1 MPGPT
6 SYARGLALTLAGVVV
21 LSPDALLVRLVDG
34 GDWTIVFYR
43 GLLTALA
50 LAAFLALRRRSVVG
64 LRQCRTLVVGA
75 FFGISTTCFVHS
87 VDRTLAANTLVI
99 LAATPLVAAV
109 FSRLFLG
116 ERQPSATWIAI
127 TVVSGGIVLI
137 FLGSPQ
143 GGHLLGN
150 LLAVASAAAMAANL
164 VVLRNWPLESPLPA
178 LALGG
183 LLAAVAALPFATLAI
198 SAGDAV
204 TLAVMGVVVQGVAFG
219 LIFTGPRHLPAAE
232 VALLML
238 LEAILGPL
246 WVWLALGERPTP
258 MVVSAG
264 ALIITTL
271 GIHAVVS
278 LRRNRR
284 RR

>member
-1 MPGPT
+1 MPAPT

-50 LAAFLALRRRSVVG
+50 LAAFVVLRRRPVVG
-64 LRQCRTLVVGA
+64 LRQWRTLVVGA

-116 ERQPSATWIAI
+116 EHQPSATWIAI
-127 TVVSGGIVLI
+127 TVVSGGIALI

-150 LLAVASAAAMAANL
+150 LLAVTSAAAMAANL
-164 VVLRNWPLESPLPA
+164 VVIRNWPLESPLPA

-183 LLAAVAALPFATLAI
+183 LLAAVASFPFATLAI
-198 SAGDAV
+198 SAGDAF
-204 TLAVMGVVVQGVAFG
+204 TLAVMGLVVQALAFG
-219 LIFTGPRHLPAAE
+219 LIFIGPRHLPAAE

-238 LEAILGPL
+238 LESILGPL
-246 WVWLALGERPTP
+246 WVWLALGERPTA
-258 MVVSAG
+258 MVVAAG

-278 LRRNRR
+278 LRRNGCRG
-284 RR
+284 